1 MSFDIHAKPPIYFN
15 VVRKEM
21 IPFVPR
27 EAKVVLEVGC
37 GDGNFAELLLSRG
50 ATEVWGIE
58 YEKDQAELAKKRMA
72 KVLVG
77 DVAEQLGGLPETYFD
92 AIICNDVLEHLI
104 DPYTVISKLKSKLK
118 KDGVMI
124 SSIPNIRY
132 FRNLFDYFFNKNWDY
147 TDSGIMDKTHFR
159 FFTYRS
165 IRKMFEANGYEV
177 VKLVGINPTK
187 SIRPFIWNLIFLG
200 SFWDIRYLQFAT
212 IAKPISVH

>member
-1 MSFDIHAKPPIYFN
+1 MSFDIAAKPEIYFN

-21 IPFVPR
+21 LPFVPI
-27 EAKVVLEVGC
+27 EAKIVLEIGC
-37 GDGNFAELLLSRG
+37 GDGNFASLLQERG

-58 YEKDQAELAKKRMA
+58 YEKEQGEIAQKKMT
-72 KVLVG
+72 KVLIG
-77 DVAEQLGGLPETYFD
+77 DVAEQLEALPNNYFD
-92 AIICNDVLEHLI
+92 AIVCNDVLEHLI
-104 DPYTVISKLKSKLK
+104 DPYNVIRKLKSKLK
-118 KDGVMI
+118 KEGSFI

-165 IRKMFEANGYEV
+165 IRKMFDSNGYEV
-177 VKLVGINPTK
+177 VKMVGINPTK
-187 SIRPFIWNLIFLG
+187 SIRPFIWNLFFLG

-212 IAKPISVH
+212 IAKPK

>member
-1 MSFDIHAKPPIYFN
+1 MSFDIKTKPEIYFN

-21 IPFVPR
+21 LPFVPS
-27 EAKVVLEVGC
+27 EARVTLEIGC

-50 ATEVWGIE
+50 ALEVWGIE
-58 YEKDQAELAKKRMA
+58 YEKEQADLAQKRMT

-77 DVAEQLGGLPETYFD
+77 DVAEQLTLLPDNYFD
-92 AIICNDVLEHLI
+92 VIICNDVLEHLI
-104 DPYTVISKLKSKLK
+104 DPYTVISKLRYKLK
-118 KDGVMI
+118 KEGVMI

-165 IRKMFEANGYEV
+165 IRKMFESNGYEV
-177 VKLVGINPTK
+177 VKMVGINPTK
-187 SIRPFIWNLIFLG
+187 SIRPLIWNLFFLG

-212 IAKPISVH
+212 IVRPK

>member
-1 MSFDIHAKPPIYFN
+1 MSFDIKTKPEIYFN

-21 IPFVPR
+21 LPFVPSDAR
-27 EAKVVLEVGC
+27 VTLEIGC
-37 GDGNFAELLLSRG
+37 GDGNFAELLLARG
-50 ATEVWGIE
+50 ALEVWGIE
-58 YEKDQAELAKKRMA
+58 YEKEQADLAQERMM

-77 DVAEQLGGLPETYFD
+77 DVAEQLTSLPDNYFD
-92 AIICNDVLEHLI
+92 VIICNDVLEHLI
-104 DPYTVISKLKSKLK
+104 DPYTVISKLRYKLK
-118 KDGVMI
+118 KEGVMI

-165 IRKMFEANGYEV
+165 IRKMFESNGYEV
-177 VKLVGINPTK
+177 VKMEGINPTK
-187 SIRPFIWNLIFLG
+187 SIRPFIWNLFFLG

-212 IAKPISVH
+212 IARPK

>member
-1 MSFDIHAKPPIYFN
+1 MSFDIKTKPEIYFN

-21 IPFVPR
+21 LPFVPT
-27 EAKVVLEVGC
+27 EARVALEIGC

-50 ATEVWGIE
+50 VLEVWGIE
-58 YEKDQAELAKKRMA
+58 YEKEQADIAQKRMT

-77 DVAEQLGGLPETYFD
+77 DVAEQLTRLPDNYFD
-92 AIICNDVLEHLI
+92 VIICNDVLEHLI
-104 DPYTVISKLKSKLK
+104 DPYTVISKLRHKLK
-118 KDGVMI
+118 KEGVMI

-165 IRKMFEANGYEV
+165 IRKMFESNGYEV
-177 VKLVGINPTK
+177 VKMEGINPTK
-187 SIRPFIWNLIFLG
+187 SIRPFIWNLFLLG

-212 IAKPISVH
+212 VAKPK